1 MGVACWG
8 VAPLGLAPSPPPG
21 APRPRSAVRDG
32 AMARAGAGPPRELS
46 LEEVLKCYEQPLN
59 EEQAWA
65 LCFQGCRA
73 AAAAPVAPAPLRT
86 ADIRLRADGSL
97 RLPAP
102 PHGERR
108 HRRGGRERA
117 APGLGGDGTAPPSG
131 VYRGLPGLTG
141 IYRGLRA
148 PGLAGVYRGASRL
161 TGTESRAPGFAG
173 TGNYRH
179 RGSRERRG
187 LPRFSGAYRHR
198 HPGHRDLLALR
209 LIGAYRHWERD
220 TGAHQHRKR
229 GTGSRALELTGTGA
243 FLLQSLAA
251 QGTGIWGLPARGHQ
265 SLPAPVLTSP
275 GSGMSRLSSTGARLH
290 QE

>member
-1 MGVACWG
+1 MGVAPRG
-8 VAPLGLAPSPPPG
+8 PAPSPPPG

-102 PHGERR
+102 PHGEGRR
-108 HRRGGRERA
+108 RRGGRERA
-117 APGLGGDGTAPPSG
+117 APARGGTGRHRRA
-131 VYRGLPGLTG
+131 GLTG
-141 IYRGLRA
+141 AYRGLRA
-148 PGLAGVYRGASRL
+148 SGLAGAYRG
-161 TGTESRAPGFAG
+161 
-173 TGNYRH
+173 H
-179 RGSRERRG
+179 RGLRAAGAGHRGLAALGIIGTAGAERRG

-198 HPGHRDLLALR
+198 HPGHRDVLAPGLS
-209 LIGAYRHWERD
+209 GAYRHWER
-220 TGAHQHRKR
+220 
-229 GTGSRALELTGTGA
+229 GTGA
-243 FLLQSLAA
+243 Y
-251 QGTGIWGLPARGHQ
+251 RH
-265 SLPAPVLTSP
+265 
-275 GSGMSRLSSTGARLH
+275 
-290 QE
+290 